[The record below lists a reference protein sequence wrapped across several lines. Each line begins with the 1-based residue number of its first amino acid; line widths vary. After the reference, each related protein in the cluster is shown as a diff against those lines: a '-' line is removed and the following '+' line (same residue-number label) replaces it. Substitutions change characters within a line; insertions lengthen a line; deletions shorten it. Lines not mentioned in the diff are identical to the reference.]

1 MLKTSQSTNLFH
13 IFELILKIHS
23 MGNYDYTNG
32 EMKYKAS
39 PLDYLHSI
47 LYEYEWLMLL
57 KTGEKPYDI
66 IIDPLY
72 NIAEKKRYGNLNL
85 NGSKL
90 TIKWISEQLQI
101 KPALFSKWIGMIF
114 KDIQSLNTSKP
125 ELFKNEGEIL
135 CTLYL
140 YSPHDDFCEFN
151 LGFKQIP
158 RKGDNISFY
167 FARAIINEGCFVV
180 TDIDIDHEYGK
191 HSIYIECKP
200 RYLEDEYR
208 NWLLNKAYF
217 LRDLDYTSMP
227 KESYILDSMLRTY
240 AREGK
245 MPDVEKV
252 KKAWGVKSK

>member
-1 MLKTSQSTNLFH
+1 MFGDIN
-13 IFELILKIHS
+13 IV
-23 MGNYDYTNG
+23 
-32 EMKYKAS
+32 
-39 PLDYLHSI
+39 
-47 LYEYEWLMLL
+47 
-57 KTGEKPYDI
+57 I
-66 IIDPLY
+66 IIGLSKTLAFFIY
-72 NIAEKKRYGNLNL
+72 AIYYLRNLN
-85 NGSKL
+85 
-90 TIKWISEQLQI
+90 
-101 KPALFSKWIGMIF
+101 
-114 KDIQSLNTSKP
+114 
-125 ELFKNEGEIL
+125 
-135 CTLYL
+135 
-140 YSPHDDFCEFN
+140 
-151 LGFKQIP
+151 
-158 RKGDNISFY
+158 NISFY

-191 HSIYIECKP
+191 NSIYIECKP